1 MYDEELLQQEHS
13 KERHESAECPV
24 CKSDTFLQPDL
35 KLLVSPCY
43 HKMSLFFSSTGTLQ
57 MN

>member
-43 HKMSLFFSSTGTLQ
+43 HKMYTVSSAHSLFKD
-57 MN
+57 